1 MSPYFGLTLLFDCW
15 TFVWSSS
22 DDDRARVGVGGV
34 NWVSRAGHVTP
45 PPLLWVE
52 SRNWSS
58 NIKLSSGEYSRAF
71 LDICLY
77 KIPVQWW
84 WPLSSALAST
94 FPSVLTPNSSAED
107 LKLNLFSKSFR
118 QKLDIRLYEDFVF
131 SRSPYWHP
139 AAAVRLHR
147 ILKVI
152 FDSVNLSIKSSE
164 ETSRLFQET

>member
-15 TFVWSSS
+15 TFVLSSS

-34 NWVSRAGHVTP
+34 DWVSRAGHVTP

-58 NIKLSSGEYSRAF
+58 NIQLSSGEYSRAF

-107 LKLNLFSKSFR
+107 LK
-118 QKLDIRLYEDFVF
+118 IEFVF
-131 SRSPYWHP
+131 KIFP
-139 AAAVRLHR
+139 AETWYKIIRGFRVQQVS
-147 ILKVI
+147 ILTSCCCCQVTW
-152 FDSVNLSIKSSE
+152 NLKSYFWFSESINQIIW
-164 ETSRLFQET
+164 RDV